1 MDKKQEQI
9 KQLKRDYYKKYRDAN
24 KDKINEYQRQYRANN
39 KDKVKQYNQTYW
51 LKKAN
56 LTQIA

>member
-1 MDKKQEQI
+1 MDNLEQVKEI
-9 KQLKRDYYKKYRDAN
+9 KRNYYKKYRDAN
-24 KDKINEYQRQYRANN
+24 KDKINDYQMQYRANN

-56 LTQIA
+56 LIQEM